1 MYVVTEK
8 DYLQFL
14 DEISDDM
21 TFEEIYDKFDAINY
35 ETNFSGRSYRLYDVV
50 YELDQFKDKFTED
63 FDCNGY
69 VTTVEE
75 LKKIVEASD
84 KEDLVEKM
92 GTIHR
97 TIRKRVFTVTNSCR
111 SMVRK
116 GEE

>member
-1 MYVVTEK
+1 MSTYMYVVTEK

-14 DEISDDM
+14 KDIKNLVSYDA
-21 TFEEIYDKFDAINY
+21 IYNKFDAINY

-84 KEDLVEKM
+84 KEDLVEKWEPF
-92 GTIHR
+92 IDR
-97 TIRKRVFTVTNSCR
+97 FENESSPLRILVDRW
-111 SMVRK
+111 
-116 GEE
+116 